1 MPSSL
6 TDVFMHIHE
15 RNTWLVEQW
24 CNDAVFFLLKQVWTE
39 EYLIHSLNVGTQV
52 SVTIGIPKFP
62 FGSKMSLSIHEFLWR
77 SQQEDLTLF
86 DEPTNQML
94 NDITAPLCLR
104 CNQFMQNMRIFYWL
118 RQYQTQASTPLFFN
132 ANEQLLTVLNGSAQ
146 VILVSP
152 LYSEKL
158 STGDKELWAIT
169 RSNKGINC
177 IYNTMTV
184 PHVLVPVYYK
194 LFSCTNLYTSL

>member
-1 MPSSL
+1 
-6 TDVFMHIHE
+6 
-15 RNTWLVEQW
+15 
-24 CNDAVFFLLKQVWTE
+24 
-39 EYLIHSLNVGTQV
+39 
-52 SVTIGIPKFP
+52 
-62 FGSKMSLSIHEFLWR
+62 MSLSIHEFLWR

-194 LFSCTNLYTSL
+194 LFSCTNLYTSLWVTLDTIIWFLSCLIHSYFLLRWTPLSAWIVFASPINIILYSSSERIWMSMYLSPEKLA

>member
-1 MPSSL
+1 
-6 TDVFMHIHE
+6 
-15 RNTWLVEQW
+15 
-24 CNDAVFFLLKQVWTE
+24 
-39 EYLIHSLNVGTQV
+39 
-52 SVTIGIPKFP
+52 
-62 FGSKMSLSIHEFLWR
+62 MSLSIHEFLWR

-104 CNQFMQNMRIFYWL
+104 CSQFMQNMRIFYWL
-118 RQYQTQASTPLFFN
+118 RQYETQASTPLFFN

>member
-1 MPSSL
+1 
-6 TDVFMHIHE
+6 
-15 RNTWLVEQW
+15 
-24 CNDAVFFLLKQVWTE
+24 
-39 EYLIHSLNVGTQV
+39 
-52 SVTIGIPKFP
+52 
-62 FGSKMSLSIHEFLWR
+62 MSLSIHEFLWR

-104 CNQFMQNMRIFYWL
+104 CSQFMQNMRIFYWL

-177 IYNTMTV
+177 IYNTMTF

-194 LFSCTNLYTSL
+194 LFSCTNLHTSLWVTLDTIIWFVSCLIHSNFLLRWTPLSAGTVFASSMNIILYCSSERIWMSMSPEKLV